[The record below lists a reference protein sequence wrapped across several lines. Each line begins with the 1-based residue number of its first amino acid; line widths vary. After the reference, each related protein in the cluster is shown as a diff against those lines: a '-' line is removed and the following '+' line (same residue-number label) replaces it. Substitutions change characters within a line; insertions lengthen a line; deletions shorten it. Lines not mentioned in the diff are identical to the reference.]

1 MLGTPYEL
9 EIFLD
14 KVENGDV
21 VLWKYWFLVRVI

>member
-14 KVENGDV
+14 KVDNGDV
-21 VLWKYWFLVRVI
+21 ILWVKF

>member
-21 VLWKYWFLVRVI
+21 TLWARF